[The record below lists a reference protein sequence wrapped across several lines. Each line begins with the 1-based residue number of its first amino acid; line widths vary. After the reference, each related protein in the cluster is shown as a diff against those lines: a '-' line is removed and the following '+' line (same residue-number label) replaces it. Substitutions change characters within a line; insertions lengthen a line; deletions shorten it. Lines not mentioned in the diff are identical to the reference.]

1 MIERLPSGH
10 TAPFTVGGG
19 VPPTDQL
26 GSGLWLVPYSIKP
39 TSCSYLP
46 SSLFLQQPVI
56 VELEAKSVKS
66 TLCFALRSYGMQSV
80 EGGVGKVPAT
90 SRAAETD
97 AARATGRAS
106 HETAAHL
113 PVIV

>member
-1 MIERLPSGH
+1 
-10 TAPFTVGGG
+10 
-19 VPPTDQL
+19 
-26 GSGLWLVPYSIKP
+26 
-39 TSCSYLP
+39 
-46 SSLFLQQPVI
+46 VI
-56 VELEAKSVKS
+56 VELEAKS
-66 TLCFALRSYGMQSV
+66 TLSFALRSYGMQSV

-90 SRAAETD
+90 SRTAETD